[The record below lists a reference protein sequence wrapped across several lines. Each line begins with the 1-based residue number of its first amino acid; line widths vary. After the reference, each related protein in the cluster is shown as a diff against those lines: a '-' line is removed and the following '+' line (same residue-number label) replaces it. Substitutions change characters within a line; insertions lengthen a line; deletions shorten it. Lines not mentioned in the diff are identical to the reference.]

1 MNTKQFLTLQREHDL
16 ATRNDTLSQEQLE
29 YITVAL
35 KSKFP
40 SQYKT
45 FIDEFKNIAP
55 EVYALQ
61 QCAEHKDIF

>member
-1 MNTKQFLTLQREHDL
+1 MNTKQFITLQREHDL

-45 FIDEFKNIAP
+45 
-55 EVYALQ
+55 L
-61 QCAEHKDIF
+61 